1 MDKIK
6 PQWGVTSAAQDKRAT
21 DCTRGWGSGSDW
33 DSFQECRVQSH
44 VGKQLGSFLESW
56 THATIWSGHS
66 PPKCLPLR
74 EEDICPC
81 THSCTNVPSSF
92 IYSHKLEMIQIL
104 INRWMEEQNVIH
116 PYNEHSSA
124 IKRKEMLIHIT
135 QRNLSVIM
143 WNERSQ
149 RSKRAQCTIL
159 ADTIL
164 ENEN

>member
-1 MDKIK
+1 MSLHPPRIK
-6 PQWGVTSAAQDKRAT
+6 GQLTAPGAGGPGVTGTLFRNAE
-21 DCTRGWGSGSDW
+21 CT
-33 DSFQECRVQSH
+33 SH
-44 VGKQLGSFLESW
+44 LGKQLGSFLESW

-81 THSCTNVPSSF
+81 THLCTNFPSSF

-149 RSKRAQCTIL
+149 RSKRTQCTIL

-164 ENEN
+164 ENAN